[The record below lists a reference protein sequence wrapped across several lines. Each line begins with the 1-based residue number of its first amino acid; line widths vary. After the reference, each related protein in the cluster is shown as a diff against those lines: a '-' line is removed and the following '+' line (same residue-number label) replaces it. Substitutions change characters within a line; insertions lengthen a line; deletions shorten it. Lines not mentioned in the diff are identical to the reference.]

1 MRSSSDSMNAVCDRR
16 NLLKLASGAL
26 LGNAA
31 ARLGVIAS
39 VAATTVLVEALP
51 SFAQA
56 EKKDIEKKRS
66 AERLNGKTMFEWMN
80 DLKEK
85 DPSIRERAI
94 AALKAYGAEAREAAP
109 AIIRAI
115 SDKDMSLRVNAI
127 ITLGFIGMEP
137 KDRQA
142 GINALKVRL
151 QTTSGQRI

>member
-1 MRSSSDSMNAVCDRR
+1 MRSSKGSMRLSCGRREDLKAASGPVRATTDR
-16 NLLKLASGAL
+16 LGLVVFLVAAIVMLAS
-26 LGNAA
+26 
-31 ARLGVIAS
+31 
-39 VAATTVLVEALP
+39 LP
-51 SFAQA
+51 VYAQA
-56 EKKDIEKKRS
+56 EKKDVPSKRS
-66 AERLNGKTMFEWMN
+66 AEKLSGKSMSEWMN
-80 DLKEK
+80 DLKER

-94 AALKAYGAEAREAAP
+94 AALKAYGADAREAAP